1 MRKNNTWLY
10 QYLFVRSD
18 MTDKQLQD
26 LIIKTFDG
34 VIIDDYDREVHKID
48 GKPYDITFDRSRV
61 EWSCSCPAFTFR
73 RRHKISKCKH
83 IIEIQNKKFKTLAEG
98 RAGVRVV

>member
-1 MRKNNTWLY
+1 
-10 QYLFVRSD
+10 
-18 MTDKQLQD
+18 MTNQELQD

-34 VIIDDYDREVHKID
+34 VILDDYDREVHSIE
-48 GKPYDITFDRSRV
+48 GKPYKITFDRGRV

-83 IIEIQNKKFKTLAEG
+83 IKEIQNKKFKARVEG
-98 RAGVRVV
+98 RAGARVV

>member
-1 MRKNNTWLY
+1 MRNQELIDY
-10 QYLFVRSD
+10 II
-18 MTDKQLQD
+18 DK
-26 LIIKTFDG
+26 FDG
-34 VIIDDYDREVHKID
+34 TIIDDYEREIYKVD

-83 IIEIQNKKFKTLAEG
+83 IIQIQNEKFEKLTK
-98 RAGVRVV
+98 RNK

>member
-1 MRKNNTWLY
+1 MRNQELIDY
-10 QYLFVRSD
+10 II
-18 MTDKQLQD
+18 DK
-26 LIIKTFDG
+26 FDG
-34 VIIDDYDREVHKID
+34 TIIDDYEREIYKVG

-83 IIEIQNKKFKTLAEG
+83 IIQIQNEKFEKLTK
-98 RAGVRVV
+98 RNK

>member
-1 MRKNNTWLY
+1 
-10 QYLFVRSD
+10 

-48 GKPYDITFDRSRV
+48 GNPYDITFDRSRV

-83 IIEIQNKKFKTLAEG
+83 IIEIQNKKFKTLAKG
-98 RAGVRVV
+98 RAGVRMAR